1 MVKLN
6 WKYKQGTTQMSNK
19 SQYIKPS
26 LDYRKAKV
34 DYVRAFVGFL
44 IVLGIMFVLFAAT
57 LVMAVPEQ

>member
-1 MVKLN
+1 M
-6 WKYKQGTTQMSNK
+6 GSTMSNK